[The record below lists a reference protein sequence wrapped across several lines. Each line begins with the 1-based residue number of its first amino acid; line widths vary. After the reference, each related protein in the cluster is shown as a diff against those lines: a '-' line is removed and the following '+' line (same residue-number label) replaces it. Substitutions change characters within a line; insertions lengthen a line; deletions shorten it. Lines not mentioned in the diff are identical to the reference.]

1 MLAASAA
8 AVAMMVGLVPVARAA
23 SVTQAADQRTVQVS
37 TNGSQPTAKVLARTA
52 DGTPAKIVTASGF
65 EPMNATVRTTPA
77 LDTGVG
83 ASVRQLA
90 GSFAAEP
97 WSNPYQVPYATGLLQ
112 STNLNGSAWKG
123 APWTYVNVDGSG
135 WCNSISISLPQGYN
149 APAQWNRNV
158 SQDVTQYVHFQ
169 WQGYGWGFGA
179 SNPSGQYAIKSY
191 TAYWDAS
198 KQLVEITMVN
208 GNGSNGYNLNGNGYY
223 KCWLEVIPTQ
233 QQYDE
238 RYPGADQVASYTSV
252 TGSGYG
258 TSNGVTGIYA
268 FGPNSEFTLSGGIS
282 DNFPIPA
289 YPIWDSTLTI
299 KKTWNSTETK
309 PDSVTVCVFQNAS
322 PDTPNINGTG
332 ATNTTAG
339 SSSSSSSTS
348 DADTSR
354 TETQTQTQTQTQ
366 TSSTSEANTS
376 RTCSASGTNND
387 YDTVTLNAANNW
399 TQTIHVPAGP
409 QGHVYTAVE
418 APVVGYTP
426 TYSAS
431 VQNVATS
438 IDDFS
443 NASTSWPNALTGEL
457 PSENYSSVAA
467 SNAVDLKGLL
477 SQAGT
482 IDITN
487 TDLPE
492 PAHAKYVSKN
502 SDGTYDLH
510 LDVTGKTLTN
520 TTDGTTIT
528 NAYRVYSITDAL
540 SGNDE
545 PAPTQWN
552 ENTSQ
557 DITNHVTLTASNSAT
572 PPDYKAYWDATNRTI
587 KVTFDN
593 GKGFVP
599 ADGATYTIGFEVQPV
614 QKDYDTEYPSANTT
628 AAYPNTGD
636 AGTGSTSAG
645 QKGFY
650 SNSKNATVV
659 NWSRTTTVTSTPAG
673 STTPTTT
680 TTTGAAS
687 DSTYPMPV
695 IQTAPSTL
703 TVRKT
708 WSVSTHPD
716 SVTVCVFQS
725 GADGKDQNG
734 ATEGTSCSAS
744 GSNND
749 YDTLVLNSAN
759 NWTATITVPAGPQ
772 GYTYRVAE
780 APLTGWRAAYSVT
793 VPTNPSSAAGADS
806 VDLKGLTSQSADF
819 TIANT
824 SGVMTSVSTH
834 TTPTVTKKVLGT
846 STDDDFHF
854 QLTPANAATSD
865 AVTSGAVT
873 LDSDSKP
880 ATSATSETVTVDG
893 PFSDGAS
900 KSAQFE
906 NIDFSKPGTYSFDI
920 AEQGTAPAGWIY
932 DTSDH
937 VVTYNV
943 TESGGVLVISSV
955 TGNDPVVVNRY
966 AVVYGLPMTGG
977 STARCRVILWA
988 GVVLALVAAGA
999 YALWKRRNSDV

>member
-1 MLAASAA
+1 
-8 AVAMMVGLVPVARAA
+8 MMVGLVPVARAA
-23 SVTQAADQRTVQVS
+23 SVTQVADQRTAQVS

-52 DGTPAKIVTASGF
+52 DGTPAKIVTASSF
-65 EPMNATVRTTPA
+65 EPMNATVGTASA
-77 LDTGVG
+77 LGTGAG
-83 ASVRQLA
+83 ASVRQLT

-112 STNLNGSAWKG
+112 STSLNGSTWKG
-123 APWTYVNVDGSG
+123 APWSYVMISG
-135 WCNSISISLPQGYN
+135 QFNTTLFKRIDLYLPRGYN

-158 SQDVTQYVHFQ
+158 SQDVTQYIHPQPQ
-169 WQGYGWGFGA
+169 WQVYGK
-179 SNPSGQYAIKSY
+179 PSGQSAVRSY

-198 KQLVEITMVN
+198 KQLLTITIN
-208 GNGSNGYNLNGNGYY
+208 GTSGLALSCGEAY
-223 KCWLEVIPTQ
+223 KWWFEVIPTQ

-238 RYPGADQVASYTSV
+238 RYPGADRVASYTSV
-252 TGSGYG
+252 TGGGLGPNGSNYFAGETLQYNG
-258 TSNGVTGIYA
+258 TPGIYVIGLDSG
-268 FGPNSEFTLSGGIS
+268 FSESGGGGWGSQSQFVYLPS
-282 DNFPIPA
+282 DT
-289 YPIWDSTLTI
+289 YPIWDSSLTI

-322 PDTPNINGTG
+322 PDAPNINGTG

-339 SSSSSSSTS
+339 SSSSS
-348 DADTSR
+348 
-354 TETQTQTQTQTQ
+354 
-366 TSSTSEANTS
+366 SSTSEANTS

-387 YDTVTLNAANNW
+387 YDTVTLDAANDW

-418 APVVGYTP
+418 APIVGYTP

-482 IDITN
+482 IDIAN

-545 PAPTQWN
+545 PVPTQWN

-557 DITNHVTLTASNSAT
+557 DITKYVTLTASNSAT
-572 PPDYKAYWDATNRTI
+572 PPDYKAYWDATTRTI

-599 ADGATYTIGFEVQPV
+599 ADSATYTINFEVQPV

-628 AAYPNTGD
+628 AAYPDTGD
-636 AGTGSTSAG
+636 AGTGVTSAEK
-645 QKGFY
+645 KGFY
-650 SNSKNATVV
+650 SNNKKATVV

-695 IQTAPSTL
+695 IQTAPSTI
-703 TVRKT
+703 TVKKT
-708 WSVSTHPD
+708 WNVPDHPG
-716 SVTVCVFQS
+716 SATVCVFQS

-744 GSNND
+744 GSNDD
-749 YDTLVLNSAN
+749 YDTLVLDSAN
-759 NWTATITVPAGPQ
+759 DWTATITVPAGPQ

-780 APLTGWRAAYSVT
+780 APVSGWRASYSVT
-793 VPTNPSSAAGADS
+793 VPTKPSTAVGADS
-806 VDLKGLTSQSADF
+806 ADLKGLTSQSADF

-824 SGVMTSVSTH
+824 TGVVTSASNGTA
-834 TTPTVTKKVLGT
+834 PMVTKKVVGT
-846 STDDDFHF
+846 STDDDFRF
-854 QLTPANAATSD
+854 LLTPANAATSD
-865 AVTSGAVT
+865 AIASGAVT
-873 LDSDSKP
+873 LDSGSKP
-880 ATSATSETVTVDG
+880 ATPATSETATVDG
-893 PFSDGAS
+893 PFSDGGS
-900 KSAQFE
+900 RSARFQ
-906 NIDFSKPGTYSFDI
+906 NIDFSKPGVYSFDI

-937 VVTYNV
+937 VVTYDV
-943 TESGGVLVISSV
+943 TETGGVFAISSV
-955 TGNDPVVVNRY
+955 TGNDPLVVNRY

-977 STARCRVILWA
+977 STARCRAVLWA
-988 GVVLALVAAGA
+988 GAALALVAAGA
-999 YALWKRRNSDV
+999 YALWKRRNSDK

>member
-8 AVAMMVGLVPVARAA
+8 AVAVMVGLVPVARAA
-23 SVTQAADQRTVQVS
+23 SVTQAADQRTAQVS
-37 TNGSQPTAKVLARTA
+37 TNDSSLRPKVLARAA
-52 DGTPAKIVTASGF
+52 DGTPAKIVTASSF
-65 EPMNATVRTTPA
+65 ESTNATVGTTST
-77 LDTGVG
+77 LGTG
-83 ASVRQLA
+83 ASIRQLTS
-90 GSFAAEP
+90 SFAAEP
-97 WSNPYQVPYATGLLQ
+97 WSDPYQQSWATKQQHAGQ
-112 STNLNGSAWKG
+112 SLSGSDFNG
-123 APWTYVNVDGSG
+123 APWVNIVLPLPSSNYGVSWVD
-135 WCNSISISLPQGYN
+135 SINLYIPRGYN
-149 APAQWNRNV
+149 NPAQWNRNV
-158 SQDVTQYVHFQ
+158 SQYVTQYVHYQ
-169 WQGYGWGFGA
+169 WSRYG
-179 SNPSGQYAIKSY
+179 SPSGQFEIKSY

-198 KQLVEITMVN
+198 KQLLTIKTVN
-208 GNGSNGYNLNGNGYY
+208 ENDTNGYAYAPLMLGSYY
-223 KCWLEVIPTQ
+223 WYVELIPTQ

-238 RYPGADQVASYTSV
+238 RYPGADKVTDYVSV
-252 TGSGYG
+252 TGGGLAAGDTSQVNQYTYDGTPGIYPFGTDSMWVSDPDEYWYGQSGT
-258 TSNGVTGIYA
+258 TSNVVIPISVT
-268 FGPNSEFTLSGGIS
+268 
-282 DNFPIPA
+282 
-289 YPIWDSTLTI
+289 YPVWDSSLTI

-348 DADTSR
+348 DA
-354 TETQTQTQTQTQ
+354 
-366 TSSTSEANTS
+366 NTD
-376 RTCSASGTNND
+376 RTCSASGTNDD
-387 YDTVTLNAANNW
+387 YDTVTLDAANDW
-399 TQTIHVPAGP
+399 TQTIYVPAGP

-418 APVVGYTP
+418 APVAGYTP

-438 IDDFS
+438 VDDFS
-443 NASTSWPNALTGEL
+443 NTSTSWPNELTGEL

-482 IDITN
+482 IDIAN

-545 PAPTQWN
+545 PVPTQWN

-557 DITNHVTLTASNSAT
+557 DITKYVTLTASDSAT
-572 PPDYKAYWDATNRTI
+572 LPDYKAYWEATTRTI

-593 GKGFVP
+593 GNGFVP
-599 ADGATYTIGFEVQPV
+599 ADGVTYTISFKVQPV
-614 QKDYDTEYPSANTT
+614 QKDYDTRYPGANTT
-628 AAYPNTGD
+628 AAYPDTGD

-659 NWSRTTTVTSTPAG
+659 DWARTTTVTSTPAG

-695 IQTAPSTL
+695 IQTAPSTI
-703 TVRKT
+703 TVKKT
-708 WSVSTHPD
+708 WNVPDHPG
-716 SVTVCVFQS
+716 SATVCVFQS

-744 GSNND
+744 GSNDD
-749 YDTLVLNSAN
+749 YDTLVLDSAN
-759 NWTATITVPAGPQ
+759 DWTATITVPAGPQ

-780 APLTGWRAAYSVT
+780 APVSGWRASYSVT
-793 VPTNPSSAAGADS
+793 VPTKPSAAVGADS
-806 VDLKGLTSQSADF
+806 ADLKGLTSQSADF

-824 SGVMTSVSTH
+824 AGVVTSASNG
-834 TTPTVTKKVLGT
+834 TTPMVTKKVVGT
-846 STDDDFHF
+846 STDDDFRF
-854 QLTPANAATSD
+854 LLTPANAATSD
-865 AVTSGAVT
+865 AIASGAVT
-873 LDSDSKP
+873 LDSGSDP
-880 ATSATSETVTVDG
+880 ATPATSETVTVDG
-893 PFSDGAS
+893 PFSDGGS
-900 KSAQFE
+900 KSAQFQ
-906 NIDFSKPGTYSFDI
+906 NIDFSKPGVYSFDI
-920 AEQGTAPAGWIY
+920 AEQGTAPAGWVY

-937 VVTYNV
+937 VVTYDV
-943 TESGGVLVISSV
+943 TETGGVFAISSV

-966 AVVYGLPMTGG
+966 VVVYGLPMTGG
-977 STARCRVILWA
+977 STARCRAMLWA
-988 GVVLALVAAGA
+988 GAVLALVAAGA
-999 YALWKRRNSDV
+999 YALWKRRNSDK